1 MELCY
6 RWRILCTIWSS
17 LEVVCFAGIIWGWG
31 SLVFVLKEEGIYEEF
46 CGYSWR
52 EGASPSEDV
61 YNKSILDNNISNPI
75 SNLTNTCH
83 AQEEKLNLWFSIA
96 VGSMYCGL
104 AIVGQISMRLGTRI
118 TRVICTSVYVIGFL
132 CIAFASKGI
141 ALIKKFLCLK
151 RNDMG
156 FQCRNVSKFALLNFL
171 SKVANLY
178 TTIQTT
184 IVALFSGLFDASTI
198 IQHFV
203 KMAFENGIPRR
214 HSYLFL
220 CGMGFV
226 IFNVQTFV
234 FLPKDHI
241 QRSACI
247 HKKKPKRKDSDTGAN
262 NTLLEDT
269 NNTLLEDTNNTLLE
283 MEEKNYREKSVPG
296 EDNLKTHILSF
307 AYVSHT
313 IWMSINVLLFV
324 TFVGL
329 LNTWLSN
336 MTENSSTVS
345 YYLDTFA
352 YTTISTCITAV
363 VAGFV
368 YDWQRKRFRG
378 SPIPGRYF
386 FPICLPMAITWLF
399 GTLCYLLPLLF
410 DSFSVVLPIFILFT
424 FYRSFLFSI
433 GIAFLGEA
441 FPLKYFGV
449 LYGTAM
455 FSVGSTSLLQYAF
468 FEWSSAYQ
476 NGFTH
481 VNVCLLIL
489 AVSMCYQPILLWI
502 RGGRNKSSL
511 KSNINNMEIVLN
523 PPA

>member
-31 SLVFVLKEEGIYEEF
+31 SLVFILKEEGIYQEF
-46 CGYSWR
+46 CDDSSIK
-52 EGASPSEDV
+52 GASPSKV
-61 YNKSILDNNISNPI
+61 INNTSPLDNNISIPL
-75 SNLTNTCH
+75 SNVTKSCH

-104 AIVGQISMRLGTRI
+104 AIVGQLSMRLGTRI
-118 TRVICTSVYVIGFL
+118 TRIICTSVYIIGFL
-132 CIAFASKGI
+132 CTAFASKEMPWLLLPGLSCI
-141 ALIKKFLCLK
+141 AI
-151 RNDMG
+151 G
-156 FQCRNVSKFALLNFL
+156 GL
-171 SKVANLY
+171 SVFCTTLQVANLY

-198 IQHFV
+198 IQHFIKV
-203 KMAFENGIPRR
+203 AFENGIPRR

-220 CGMGFV
+220 CGMGIV

-241 QRSACI
+241 KRSSCI
-247 HKKKPKRKDSDTGAN
+247 QQKKTKRINSDTETN
-262 NTLLEDT
+262 DTLLET
-269 NNTLLEDTNNTLLE
+269 EENNN
-283 MEEKNYREKSVPG
+283 RENCVAE
-296 EDNLKTHILSF
+296 EDNVKTHILSF
-307 AYVSHT
+307 AYLSHT
-313 IWMSINVLLFV
+313 VWMSINVLLFV

-336 MTENSSTVS
+336 MTKNSSTVS
-345 YYLDTFA
+345 YYLDAFA
-352 YTTISTCITAV
+352 YTTISTCITAI

-368 YDWQRKRFRG
+368 YDWQRKRFKG
-378 SPIPGRYF
+378 SPVPGRYF

-399 GTLCYLLPLLF
+399 GTLCYLLPLVF
-410 DSFSVVLPIFILFT
+410 ESFSVVLPVFIMFT

-468 FEWSSAYQ
+468 FEWSSAYK

-481 VNVCLLIL
+481 VNVCLLLL

-502 RGGRNKSSL
+502 RGGINKPSPE
-511 KSNINNMEIVLN
+511 NDINNMEIVLN
-523 PPA
+523 PPS